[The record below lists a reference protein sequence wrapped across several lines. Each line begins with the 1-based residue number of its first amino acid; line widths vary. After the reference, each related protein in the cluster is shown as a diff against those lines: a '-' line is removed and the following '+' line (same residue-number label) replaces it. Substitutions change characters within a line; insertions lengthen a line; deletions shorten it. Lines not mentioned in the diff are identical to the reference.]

1 MTDPLAANGI
11 LVDAAVNSTGVTTM
25 CAQIGGALAAQ
36 KNTSNVSV
44 AGNNDIRVTSRFAA
58 SVMRLPGYT
67 GAAQDAAVVG
77 NFVRANNTIT
87 DVSISTG
94 SRSRRHLHQQ
104 RPRQVSLP
112 APLRRLR
119 STATAGSPAHREE
132 ATASESS
139 AT

>member
-94 SRSRRHLHQQ
+94 LAPGGTFTNSVPARSAC
-104 RPRQVSLP
+104 PLP
-112 APLRRLR
+112 
-119 STATAGSPAHREE
+119 
-132 ATASESS
+132 
-139 AT
+139 